1 MLKQSIFVTKRIRN
15 LFLFSFLKESLLKVD
30 MALLHTI
37 IDPNKAYKKY
47 VFSTLYEILFPKIKK
62 LILKPSL
69 AHG

>member
-1 MLKQSIFVTKRIRN
+1 MLKQSIFVTKRVRN
-15 LFLFSFLKESLLKVD
+15 LFLFSILKENLLKVD

-37 IDPNKAYKKY
+37 TDPNEAYKKY

-62 LILKPSL
+62 LILNPSL